1 MDLIVSNFFRSDTAA
16 SAAAPIPAA
25 AAAAAA
31 AASSSSTSAA
41 AATSKYKSHKLVF
54 LSEET
59 LQRSHSD
66 YSKYIQEL
74 TRRDYCKVA
83 CPKKSGVGLF
93 MRGKEGGST
102 SAFVCD

>member
-16 SAAAPIPAA
+16 PAAAPIPAA
-25 AAAAAA
+25 AAAA
-31 AASSSSTSAA
+31 SSSSAA
-41 AATSKYKSHKLVF
+41 AAAATTSKYKSHKLVF

-93 MRGKEGGST
+93 MRGKEGGSA
-102 SAFVCD
+102 SASICD

>member
-16 SAAAPIPAA
+16 PAAAPIPAA
-25 AAAAAA
+25 AAAA
-31 AASSSSTSAA
+31 SSSSTAAAA

-93 MRGKEGGST
+93 MRGKEG
-102 SAFVCD
+102 AFVCD

>member
-16 SAAAPIPAA
+16 PAAAPIPAA
-25 AAAAAA
+25 AAAA
-31 AASSSSTSAA
+31 SSSSTAA
-41 AATSKYKSHKLVF
+41 AATTSKYKSHKLVF

-93 MRGKEGGST
+93 MRGKEGGSA
-102 SAFVCD
+102 SVCDCPDLT